1 MPKVEPVVP
10 LVEPVL
16 PTVEPVVPTVELV
29 VPLKVEKPKI
39 NPFTNGKF
47 YIMYNFEEKDL

>member
-1 MPKVEPVVP
+1 VPKVEPVVP
-10 LVEPVL
+10 PVEPVV

-29 VPLKVEKPKI
+29 VPVKVEKPKI